1 MSFKISKN
9 DWNKV
14 INYSRYAWDKHKS
27 EIGGYM
33 VVIKKDDEFIIKEP
47 VILEQE
53 ISGGNTV
60 IKKEALAKYQQKA
73 AMKYG
78 TDVYFCWW
86 HSHHTMGAFWSGT
99 DLNAIQ
105 QSKHSDVSFSLVVN
119 LKEEYLFRVSIWEPL
134 EVHVDVEISIE
145 GKDDIPKYIIND
157 VESLCSKPEPI
168 SIVRSTKPKYEY
180 GGYGLSYAD
189 KMQTVLAFDGKSQDT
204 ELVNLEAKLDN
215 ILLDYVASN
224 DDYKKYKSK
233 VKKLNKSLEK
243 DGSQLRVGIISEN
256 NIDTV
261 IHFAEAESYIHR
273 VGLPFDEE
281 AILELHQYNKSWE
294 KFK

>member
-14 INYSRYAWDKHKS
+14 INYSKYAWDEHQS

-33 VVIKKDDEFIIKEP
+33 VVIKEDDEFIIKEP

-86 HSHHTMGAFWSGT
+86 HSHHTMNAFWSGT

-119 LKEEYLFRVSIWEPL
+119 LKEEYLFRVSIWQPV

-157 VESLCSKPEPI
+157 VESLCSKPKPI
-168 SIVRSTKPKYEY
+168 NIVRSRKPKYEY

-189 KMQTVLAFDGKSQDT
+189 KMQTVLALDDKSQDT

-224 DDYKKYKSK
+224 DDYKEYKSK

-243 DGSQLRVGIISEN
+243 DNSQLRVGIISKD

>member
-14 INYSRYAWDKHKS
+14 INYSKYAWDEHKS

-33 VVIKKDDEFIIKEP
+33 VVIKEDDEFIIKEP

-86 HSHHTMGAFWSGT
+86 HSHHTMNAFWSGT

-119 LKEEYLFRVSIWEPL
+119 LKEEYLFRVSIWQPV

-157 VESLCSKPEPI
+157 VESLCSKPKPI
-168 SIVRSTKPKYEY
+168 NIVRSTKPKYEY
-180 GGYGLSYAD
+180 GGYGLSYPD
-189 KMQTVLAFDGKSQDT
+189 KMQTVLALDDKSQDT

-224 DDYKKYKSK
+224 DDYKEYKSK

-243 DGSQLRVGIISEN
+243 DNSQLRVGIISKD

>member
-14 INYSRYAWDKHKS
+14 INYSKYAWDEHGS

-33 VVIKKDDEFIIKEP
+33 VVIKEDDEFIIKEP

-53 ISGGNTV
+53 ISAGNTV

-73 AMKYG
+73 AMQHG

-86 HSHHTMGAFWSGT
+86 HSHHTMSAFWSGT

-105 QSKHSDVSFSLVVN
+105 QSRHSDVSFSLVVN
-119 LKEEYLFRVSIWEPL
+119 LKEEYLFRVSIWEPV
-134 EVHVDVEISIE
+134 EVHVDVEIEIE

-157 VESLCSKPEPI
+157 VESLCSKPKPVK
-168 SIVRSTKPKYEY
+168 IVKPGRSKYEY
-180 GGYGLSYAD
+180 GGYGLSYPD
-189 KMQTVLAFDGKSQDT
+189 KMQTVLALDTKSQDT

-215 ILLDYVASN
+215 ILLDYMDKDN
-224 DDYKKYKSK
+224 YKKYKSG
-233 VKKLNKSLEK
+233 VKKLNKSLEA
-243 DGSQLRVGIISEN
+243 DGSQLRVGIVSED
-256 NIDTV
+256 NIDFVVHT
-261 IHFAEAESYIHR
+261 ADADSYIHP
-273 VGLPFDEE
+273 VGIPFDEQ
-281 AILELHQYNKSWE
+281 ALLEVSQYNKAWE

>member
-14 INYSRYAWDKHKS
+14 INYSKYAWDEHGS

-33 VVIKKDDEFIIKEP
+33 VVIKEDDEFIIKEP

-53 ISGGNTV
+53 ISAGNTV

-73 AMKYG
+73 AMEYG

-86 HSHHTMGAFWSGT
+86 HSHHTMNAFWSGT

-119 LKEEYLFRVSIWEPL
+119 LKEEYLFRVSIWEPV
-134 EVHVDVEISIE
+134 EVHVDVEIEIE

-157 VESLCSKPEPI
+157 VESLCSKPKPV
-168 SIVRSTKPKYEY
+168 SIVKTGKSKYEY
-180 GGYGLSYAD
+180 GGYGLSYPD
-189 KMQTVLAFDGKSQDT
+189 KMQTVLDLDTKSQDT

-215 ILLDYVASN
+215 ILLDYMDK

-233 VKKLNKSLEK
+233 VKKLNKSLEA
-243 DGSQLRVGIISEN
+243 DGSQLRVGIVSEE
-256 NIDTV
+256 NIDV
-261 IHFAEAESYIHR
+261 VVHSADADSYIHP
-273 VGLPFDEE
+273 VGIPFDEE
-281 AILELHQYNKSWE
+281 AILELNQYNKAWE